1 MPAYKR
7 GLPNTRCSRPG
18 CAWGSGAPRAE
29 GLGLEIFGV
38 CEPRPPAELFRWA
51 VRPAPNTN
59 FSRILTMDREKT
71 NVPVRFLFEGQFQH
85 ILLLACLVPG
95 AIYLALPALDGSSWL
110 GIPDRIW
117 FYAAIVL
124 AIAHQVVGWF
134 VFRFQ
139 LVFSL
144 FSRLFGKFDMLVWG
158 IIFFPLILLRPV
170 LTLGLGYADYGSL
183 EPFRIIQII
192 AGIVLLIPAI
202 YTGWS
207 IEKYFGVP
215 RALGG
220 DHFRQQYREMP
231 LVKEGAFKYSSNAMY
246 AFAFLLFWAIALLT
260 GSRAALVAALFQHAY
275 IWVHMYCT
283 ENPDMKLIYG
293 KSD

>member
-1 MPAYKR
+1 
-7 GLPNTRCSRPG
+7 
-18 CAWGSGAPRAE
+18 
-29 GLGLEIFGV
+29 
-38 CEPRPPAELFRWA
+38 
-51 VRPAPNTN
+51 
-59 FSRILTMDREKT
+59 MDKEKT
-71 NVPVRFLFEGQFQH
+71 SIPVKFLFEGQFQH
-85 ILLLACLVPG
+85 ILLLTCLVPG
-95 AIYLALPALDGSSWL
+95 AIYLALPALDGSSWI
-110 GIPDRIW
+110 GIPDQTW
-117 FYAAIVL
+117 FYATIVL
-124 AIAHQVVGWF
+124 AIVHQVAGWF